1 MKAIL
6 YTIWFIVMYVWT
18 GKHSMAEA
26 MDFYHFAKTMIC
38 IEKIRRKEHGYN

>member
-1 MKAIL
+1 MRAAL
-6 YTIWFIVMYVWT
+6 YTLVFILRYVLI

-38 IEKIRRKEHGYN
+38 VNKIKTKTI